1 MCGAQVIMPSYS
13 GAARPKPAPGPRPAP
28 AFDLRHT
35 GDVDAV
41 VGGVARLRCAVL
53 HLAAN
58 TVSNSSIF
66 TRLRKVGRRM
76 LTIFWVDNVDMSDG
90 GR

>member
-13 GAARPKPAPGPRPAP
+13 GAARPAPGPRPAP

-35 GDVDAV
+35 GDVAAV

-58 TVSNSSIF
+58 TVSISSI
-66 TRLRKVGRRM
+66 LH
-76 LTIFWVDNVDMSDG
+76 
-90 GR
+90 

>member
-1 MCGAQVIMPSYS
+1 MFGNVWAQVIMPSYS
-13 GAARPKPAPGPRPAP
+13 GAEGPKPAPGPRPAP

-35 GDVDAV
+35 GDVAAV

-58 TVSNSSIF
+58 TVSISSIF
-66 TRLRKVGRRM
+66 TESWKENADKILCR
-76 LTIFWVDNVDMSDG
+76 
-90 GR
+90 

>member
-13 GAARPKPAPGPRPAP
+13 GAARPKPAPGPSPAP

-35 GDVDAV
+35 GDVAAV

-58 TVSNSSIF
+58 TVSISSICI
-66 TRLRKVGRRM
+66 KVGRRI
-76 LTIFWVDNVDMSDG
+76 LTRFCVDNVDMSDG

>member
-1 MCGAQVIMPSYS
+1 MEMCGAQVIMPSYS
-13 GAARPKPAPGPRPAP
+13 GAARPKPAAGPRPAP

-35 GDVDAV
+35 GDVAAV

-58 TVSNSSIF
+58 TVSNS
-66 TRLRKVGRRM
+66 
-76 LTIFWVDNVDMSDG
+76 
-90 GR
+90 